1 MKKEAILSYFPN
13 ITNKKFKD
21 LCSNYNSWQEIKNIT
36 TSELNSFGWKKER
49 VQSFLD
55 WKDNINLDEINNQL
69 KQEEIEYTTISDTNY
84 PDLLAEIH
92 DPPYCLFKKGKLKSK
107 EFALGVVGTR
117 KYSQYGK
124 QVTHKLVKE
133 MARAGITIVS
143 GLAYGIDSFA
153 HNATLEAGGRTIA
166 VLGGGIDKNNIY
178 PAEHRDLAQQIVDSG
193 GAVVTEYSPGTEPTK
208 YTFPERNRIISG
220 LSRGVLVIEAGES
233 SGALITADSALDQN
247 REVMAVPH
255 RITDKNGKGVNQ
267 LIKEGAT
274 PVTCVEDI
282 FNEFHL
288 DFEPK
293 EQKVEAQSKTEEK
306 LLKNLSEQPTHIDE
320 LVKNTDLSSSEVT
333 STLSILEMRGV
344 VKNLGNMK
352 YTLT

>member
-1 MKKEAILSYFPN
+1 MEKEAILSYFPN

-36 TSELNSFGWKKER
+36 ASELNSFGWKKER

-55 WKDNINLDEINNQL
+55 WKDNINLNEIDNQL
-69 KQEEIEYTTISDTNY
+69 KQEEIEYTTISDPNY

-178 PAEHRDLAQQIVDSG
+178 PAEHRDLAQQIVYSG

-208 YTFPERNRIISG
+208 YTFP
-220 LSRGVLVIEAGES
+220 
-233 SGALITADSALDQN
+233 
-247 REVMAVPH
+247 
-255 RITDKNGKGVNQ
+255 
-267 LIKEGAT
+267 
-274 PVTCVEDI
+274 
-282 FNEFHL
+282 
-288 DFEPK
+288 
-293 EQKVEAQSKTEEK
+293 
-306 LLKNLSEQPTHIDE
+306 
-320 LVKNTDLSSSEVT
+320 
-333 STLSILEMRGV
+333 
-344 VKNLGNMK
+344 
-352 YTLT
+352 